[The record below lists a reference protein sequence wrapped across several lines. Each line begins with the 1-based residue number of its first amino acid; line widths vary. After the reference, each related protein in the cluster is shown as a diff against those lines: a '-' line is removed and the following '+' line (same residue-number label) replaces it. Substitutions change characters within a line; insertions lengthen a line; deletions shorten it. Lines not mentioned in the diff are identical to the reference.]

1 MVVAETTR
9 ASGRAR
15 RGSPVRQV
23 LTLFGDYWWHVE
35 EPLPSGAIIAA
46 MGDLGVKEPATR
58 ATLSRMVQTGLLDA
72 DRVGRRTTH
81 ALTARAKHIVEE
93 EAQWLDTFGRREP
106 QWDGLWSVLAFSI
119 PESRRAVRH
128 SARSRLK
135 WLGFAPLY
143 DGLWISPADTAD
155 EAMAQL
161 RSLGVDDVTAMRATL
176 ETSFDGPQRAW
187 DLAAVARQYAEF
199 EADVKNGA
207 DAADPA
213 VALCE
218 RSRLMLAW
226 QAFRG
231 LDAGLPAEL
240 LPAPWPRA
248 ATRRLF
254 AERYDEL
261 APGAEARVR
270 EHVAAISPEL
280 AASVTERRL
289 AQQSNFR

>member
-1 MVVAETTR
+1 M
-9 ASGRAR
+9 
-15 RGSPVRQV
+15 RQV
-23 LTLFGDYWWHVE
+23 LTLFGDYWWRVE

-81 ALTARAKHIVEE
+81 ALTVRAKHIVEE

-261 APGAEARVR
+261 APGAEARMR

-289 AQQSNFR
+289 GQQSNFR

>member
-1 MVVAETTR
+1 M
-9 ASGRAR
+9 
-15 RGSPVRQV
+15 RQV
-23 LTLFGDYWWHVE
+23 LTLFGDYWWHVAV
-35 EPLPSGAIIAA
+35 PLPSGAIIAA

-81 ALTARAKHIVEE
+81 ALTARAKRIVEE

-261 APGAEARVR
+261 APGAEARMR

-289 AQQSNFR
+289 GQQSNFR

>member
-1 MVVAETTR
+1 MVLAETTR
-9 ASGRAR
+9 ASSRAR
-15 RGSPVRQV
+15 KGSPVRQV

-35 EPLPSGAIIAA
+35 EPLPSGAVIAA

-81 ALTARAKHIVEE
+81 ALTARAKGIVEE
-93 EAQWLDTFGRREP
+93 EAHWLETFGSREP

-143 DGLWISPADTAD
+143 DGLWISPLDTAD

-161 RSLGVDDVTAMRATL
+161 RSLGVDDVTSMRATL
-176 ETSFDGPQRAW
+176 QTSFDGPQRAW
-187 DLAAVARQYAEF
+187 DLAAVAQQYAEF
-199 EADVKNGA
+199 EADLRDGP
-207 DAADPA
+207 DATAPA

-240 LPAPWPRA
+240 LPDPWPRA

-254 AERYDEL
+254 AERYDQL
-261 APGAEARVR
+261 APKAEERMR
-270 EHVAAISPEL
+270 EHVAGISPEL

-289 AQQSNFR
+289 GQ